1 MVTGKKFEMLI
12 YGVQFYFDKQ
22 DVEFDNDEKTCLS
35 DEAFINRAE
44 EEGNVW
50 SISGF
55 LRALEEI
62 NYGAG
67 NINFNN
73 MTLRAYLV
81 NMDNTEHVI
90 RMDIKPMQLRVSNI
104 EPVESEVYNAQ

>member
-1 MVTGKKFEMLI
+1 METGKNFEMLI
-12 YGVQFYFDKQ
+12 YGVQFYFNSQ

-35 DEAFINRAE
+35 DEAFISRAE

-50 SISGF
+50 TISGF

-67 NINFNN
+67 NTDFYN

-81 NMDNTEHVI
+81 NMDNPDHVI
-90 RMDIKPMQLRVSNI
+90 RMDVKPMQLRVSNV
-104 EPVESEVYNAQ
+104 EPVESEVYNVG